1 MAPYSRFLLLSLFL
15 LNLTTSLFASA
26 QTTQASQKATQQAV
40 IQTSMGNIEIALFTQ
55 KAPVTVANFIA
66 YIQQSAFTGGAFYR
80 VVGPDNDQGSPPI
93 SVIQGRTNPQFED
106 FPPIMLE
113 TTKLSGINHKDGT
126 LSMARGGPNTA
137 TQQFFICVGEQ
148 PSLDY
153 GGARNPDG
161 QGFAAFGRVMA
172 GMDIVSKIQRNR
184 HSKVVE
190 DPYIKNQILAEP
202 IKIIAI
208 TLTE

>member
-1 MAPYSRFLLLSLFL
+1 MSPYPRSILLSLVL
-15 LNLTTSLFASA
+15 LSLTNSLFASA
-26 QTTQASQKATQQAV
+26 QTPLTSQKATQQAV
-40 IQTSMGNIEIALFTQ
+40 IQTALGNIEIALFAQ

-66 YIQQSAFTGGAFYR
+66 YIQQSAFTGGEFYR
-80 VVGPDNDQGSPPI
+80 VVGPDNDQGTPPI

-106 FPPIMLE
+106 FPPIVLE
-113 TTKLSGINHKDGT
+113 TTKLSGIKHKDGT

-148 PSLDY
+148 SSLDY

-161 QGFAAFGRVMA
+161 QGFAAFGRVTA
-172 GMDIVSKIQRNR
+172 GMDIVKKIQRNR
-184 HSKVVE
+184 QAKVVE
-190 DPYIKNQILAEP
+190 DPYIKNQILAQS

-208 TLTE
+208 TLAE

>member
-1 MAPYSRFLLLSLFL
+1 MSPHPRSILLSLVL
-15 LNLTTSLFASA
+15 LSLTNSLFASA
-26 QTTQASQKATQQAV
+26 QTPPTSQKATQQAV
-40 IQTSMGNIEIALFTQ
+40 IQTALGNIEIALFTQ

-66 YIQQSAFTGGAFYR
+66 YIQQSAFTGGEFYR
-80 VVGPDNDQGSPPI
+80 VVGPDNDQGTPPI

-106 FPPIMLE
+106 FPPIVLE
-113 TTKLSGINHKDGT
+113 TTKLSGIKHKDGT

-148 PSLDY
+148 SSLDY

-161 QGFAAFGRVMA
+161 QGFAAFGRVTA
-172 GMDIVSKIQRNR
+172 GMDIVKKIQRNR
-184 HSKVVE
+184 QAKVVE
-190 DPYIKNQILAEP
+190 DPYIKNQILAQP

-208 TLTE
+208 TLAE